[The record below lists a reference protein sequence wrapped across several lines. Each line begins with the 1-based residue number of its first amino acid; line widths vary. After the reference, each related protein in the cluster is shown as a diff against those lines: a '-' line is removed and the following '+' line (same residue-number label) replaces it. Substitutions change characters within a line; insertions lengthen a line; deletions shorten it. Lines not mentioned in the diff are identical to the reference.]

1 MSDTEPQAPRPV
13 PPHPRNGLPRVAASG
28 GGAGRPAYDWQVV
41 APMLLDAV
49 ASGVTVV
56 SAADRLGL
64 DHSDAYRV
72 LTSDEWG
79 AQFSEARR
87 AGALARIDKSQQRL
101 EDAAESGDKERI
113 NGARWV
119 AQHAQWWAE
128 RGDSERWGRE
138 DRLKVQSVS
147 AVRVIV
153 ETPPVTAQLPAAQ
166 EVTARVLSTHEAR
179 ALTEGPTA
187 RVDTTHPVRV
197 EEPTQP

>member
-1 MSDTEPQAPRPV
+1 MSENTTPRSV
-13 PPHPRNGLPRVAASG
+13 PPHPRNGLPRVAPAG
-28 GGAGRPAYDWQVV
+28 GKAGRPAYDWSVV
-41 APMLLDAV
+41 APLLLNAV

-56 SAADRLGL
+56 SAADALGI

-72 LTSDEWG
+72 LASDAWASE
-79 AQFSEARR
+79 FSEARR
-87 AGALARIDKSQQRL
+87 AGAFARIDKTQQRL
-101 EDAAESGDKERI
+101 EDAAVSGDKELI

-179 ALTEGPTA
+179 ALTEGPAA

-197 EEPTQP
+197 EELTQQ